1 MALAEIKCFIGK
13 LFSLMALAKT
23 FNACTRLFKID
34 ALADFV
40 QRCAIGLPARLITTS
55 TPLKQDI
62 SILLF

>member
-1 MALAEIKCFIGK
+1 MALAEIKCLIGK
-13 LFSLMALAKT
+13 LFLMALAKT